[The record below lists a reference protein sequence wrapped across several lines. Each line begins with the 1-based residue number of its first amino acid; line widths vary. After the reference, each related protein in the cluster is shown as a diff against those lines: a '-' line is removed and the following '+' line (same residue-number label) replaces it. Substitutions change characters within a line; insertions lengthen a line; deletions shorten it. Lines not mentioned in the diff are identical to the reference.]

1 MSNIKK
7 TCLLKAHVSGRLF
20 FDMFFY
26 HTEQVLVYNKVN
38 ILLPRGD
45 FAQMAKSRGGF
56 LVTRARFKESIYS

>member
-38 ILLPRGD
+38 ILLPPAGILPRWQNPEE
-45 FAQMAKSRGGF
+45 A
-56 LVTRARFKESIYS
+56 L